1 MWQGFWPDGL
11 HTAPTDEALCYD
23 MQVAINTG
31 FTTLRKHIK
40 VEPDRWYS
48 CADRCMSAL
57 CLAVVHCNH
66 LAASS
71 SELH

>member
-23 MQVAINTG
+23 MQVAIETG

-48 CADRCMSAL
+48 CADRCMSP
-57 CLAVVHCNH
+57 LACP
-66 LAASS
+66 LSCS
-71 SELH
+71 GSLYPSCSELF